1 MPTTDPI
8 VPTPQQLRA
17 LTHPAR
23 LRMLGTLRVEGPATA
38 TTLARALGLNT
49 GATSYH
55 LRQLAEHGFI
65 EEDAERGNGRE
76 RWWRACAQST
86 RTDSPAP
93 DDLEAADAAHAYL
106 QSVVMVYAGQLQRS
120 VEELPLLPQPWQE
133 ATTYSDWIVRL
144 SPAGALALRARLEAV
159 VEAAL
164 DEEGD
169 GTAPYVVNLNAFVRP
184 GVLGED
190 R

>member
-1 MPTTDPI
+1 MSTGPVVT
-8 VPTPQQLRA
+8 PTPQQLRA

-23 LRMLGTLRVEGPATA
+23 LRMLGMLRVDGPATA
-38 TTLARALGLNT
+38 TSLARALGLNT

-65 EEDAERGNGRE
+65 EEDTERGNARD
-76 RWWRACAQST
+76 RWWRATASST
-86 RTDSPAP
+86 RTAPPSP
-93 DDLEAADAAHAYL
+93 DDVEGQDAAIAYL

-120 VEELPLLPQPWQE
+120 VEELPLLPQPWQD

-144 SPAGALALRARLEAV
+144 SPSGAAALRERLEAV
-159 VEAAL
+159 VEAAT
-164 DEEGD
+164 DEEGED
-169 GTAPYVVNLNAFVRP
+169 TAPYVVNLNAYVRP